1 MFECVKKGMREML
14 RSRLRAFLTIGSIS
28 VGVLSVVLISS
39 IGDMG
44 KSMIDSQ
51 LVSMGMDSVV
61 VSGDSDNYTGLNESD
76 LEVLK
81 SMDSVDN
88 AMPLMNLYTKTR
100 VKDQNIQTMVW
111 GVNEDADQIISL
123 VPVYGRLVN
132 KGDIISKSK
141 VCVVDEQIA
150 VDTYKRKNIVG
161 KTVSVNINGSD
172 EDFTVIGVVKNGV
185 NALQNMLGDVIPS
198 FVYVPYTTLSTE
210 TSQRYFNQ
218 IAVKV
223 KDDSNFSSEEL
234 EREISFN
241 KDMNVNVSVENLLKQ
256 KSQMNQIM
264 DIITLVLSVIAGISI
279 IVSGMSIMN
288 VMLVSV
294 KERTREIGIKKSI
307 GATNFNIM
315 SEFLSEAVLITVIGG
330 LAGCTIGTVLSFAGS
345 LIIGMSFTLNLKTI
359 ITVLLFSL
367 FIGLI
372 FGGYPAYRA
381 AKLKPVEALRS
392 F

>member
-44 KSMIDSQ
+44 KSMIDNQ

-345 LIIGMSFTLNLKTI
+345 LIIGISFTLNLKTI

>member
-44 KSMIDSQ
+44 KSMIDNQ

-223 KDDSNFSSEEL
+223 KDDSNFSSDEL

-345 LIIGMSFTLNLKTI
+345 LIIGISFTLNLKTI